1 MDKRKT
7 KGSEIKYDGIETA
20 EYLMPN
26 NILNIEEKRKIFSIR
41 NKMLKI
47 PSNFISRDKNTNT
60 CICNEKE
67 DMEHIYNCE
76 YLNRKTPEVRFEE
89 IFRDK
94 ISKQKK
100 ILERLE
106 ENLNVKKMI
115 ENNFCHVI
123 PSGDPSFSVAI
134 ENDNGL

>member
-1 MDKRKT
+1 
-7 KGSEIKYDGIETA
+7 
-20 EYLMPN
+20 MP
-26 NILNIEEKRKIFSIR
+26 SSVQ
-41 NKMLKI
+41 LKLK
-47 PSNFISRDKNTNT
+47 PGATQVR
-60 CICNEKE
+60 
-67 DMEHIYNCE
+67 
-76 YLNRKTPEVRFEE
+76 LNRKTPDVRFEE

-123 PSGDPSFSVAI
+123 PSGDPSFSMAI
-134 ENDNGL
+134 ENGNGL